1 MQALLAHA
9 TDSVLMLELVAVVKV
24 CSMSPGQTYHLF
36 STMLQAMYIAVHD
49 GQRDAALLRKAC
61 LKVIRDHG
69 APVVEVC
76 ALRLLRSLLVSR
88 LKQLPRVQDASGLQA
103 AGVPEVLAGH
113 IGHYLRGALW

>member
-1 MQALLAHA
+1 
-9 TDSVLMLELVAVVKV
+9 MLELVAVVKV

-76 ALRLLRSLLVSR
+76 VIR
-88 LKQLPRVQDASGLQA
+88 
-103 AGVPEVLAGH
+103 
-113 IGHYLRGALW
+113 